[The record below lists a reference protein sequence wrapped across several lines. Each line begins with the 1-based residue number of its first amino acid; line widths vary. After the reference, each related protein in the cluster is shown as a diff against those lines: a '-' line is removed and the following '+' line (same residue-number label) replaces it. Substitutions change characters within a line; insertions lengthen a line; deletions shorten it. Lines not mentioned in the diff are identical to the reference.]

1 MESVKTG
8 KTNKVGKNTEMAHT
22 KTNKET
28 HFKQVSAI
36 TNRIRSIGGI
46 FTKIA
51 KKVRELVKKHPKKS
65 SAALVVLTPV
75 ACKRAKELDDKVQDK
90 SKQAEKE
97 NKINW
102 WKYSGLTIAT
112 SLLLAACSAG
122 DIDKQIELEQE
133 KQKTEQEKKEAENA
147 RDRANKSE
155 IELEQE
161 RQKTNKSGIELANSQ
176 IKAEQERQ
184 KTEQEKQK
192 ANKSEIELEQQ
203 KQKTINTQRDL
214 IKEQKDFIKET
225 EQNCQEKHGQLF
237 IKRARIKTG
246 ITTGIAI
253 EIEAECKTP
262 KPTKTNQTPIQ
273 PKHLPNSKHP
283 HSQRGSKA
291 QELIAY
297 LLFEQKDF
305 IIETEQK
312 CQEKHNQF
320 FIKKAGIKG
329 GAIEVEAECK
339 TPKPTKTNQT
349 PIQPKHLPNSK
360 QPHSQRGSKAQELI
374 AYLQKELESLPY
386 SQKAIAK
393 QVDFYKPSS
402 IAYLELDPRDFKVT
416 EEWQNENLK
425 IRSKAQA
432 KMLEMRKPQANLSP
446 SQSFLF
452 VQRIFADINKEIE
465 AAANTEKKAEKVG
478 YGYSK
483 RV

>member
-8 KTNKVGKNTEMAHT
+8 KTNKVGKNTEMANT

-36 TNRIRSIGGI
+36 TNIIRSIGGF
-46 FTKIA
+46 FTKIM
-51 KKVRELVKKHPKKS
+51 KRVRELFKKHPKKS
-65 SAALVVLTPV
+65 KVALVVLTHV

-112 SLLLAACSAG
+112 SLLLAACSTG

-133 KQKTEQEKKEAENA
+133 KQKANKSGIELEQERQKTEQEKQK
-147 RDRANKSE
+147 ANKSE

-262 KPTKTNQTPIQ
+262 KP
-273 PKHLPNSKHP
+273 
-283 HSQRGSKA
+283 A
-291 QELIAY
+291 
-297 LLFEQKDF
+297 
-305 IIETEQK
+305 
-312 CQEKHNQF
+312 
-320 FIKKAGIKG
+320 
-329 GAIEVEAECK
+329 
-339 TPKPTKTNQT
+339 KTNQT

-360 QPHSQRGSKAQELI
+360 QPHSQRGSKTQELI

-393 QVDFYKPSS
+393 QVDFYRPSS

-432 KMLEMRKPQANLSP
+432 KMLEMRKPQAHLSTF
-446 SQSFLF
+446 QSFSILQNI
-452 VQRIFADINKEIE
+452 VADINKEIE
-465 AAANTEKKAEKVG
+465 VVANTEKKAEKVG

-483 RV
+483 RM

>member
-1 MESVKTG
+1 MKTG
-8 KTNKVGKNTEMAHT
+8 KTNKVGKNTEMANT

-36 TNRIRSIGGI
+36 TNRLRSIGGI

-51 KKVRELVKKHPKKS
+51 KKVKELVKKHPEKS
-65 SAALVVLTPV
+65 SAALVVLTHV
-75 ACKRAKELDDKVQDK
+75 ACKKTKELDDKVQDK

-97 NKINW
+97 NQINW

-112 SLLLAACSAG
+112 SLLLAACNAG

-133 KQKTEQEKKEAENA
+133 KQEANKSGIELEQERQKTEQERQKT
-147 RDRANKSE
+147 NKSE

-184 KTEQEKQK
+184 KTEQERQK

-237 IKRARIKTG
+237 IKKARIKTG

-262 KPTKTNQTPIQ
+262 KPAKTNQTPIQ
-273 PKHLPNSKHP
+273 PKH
-283 HSQRGSKA
+283 
-291 QELIAY
+291 
-297 LLFEQKDF
+297 F
-305 IIETEQK
+305 
-312 CQEKHNQF
+312 
-320 FIKKAGIKG
+320 
-329 GAIEVEAECK
+329 
-339 TPKPTKTNQT
+339 
-349 PIQPKHLPNSK
+349 PNSK
-360 QPHSQRGSKAQELI
+360 QPRSQRGSKAQELI

-386 SQKAIAK
+386 SQKAITK

-432 KMLEMRKPQANLSP
+432 KMLEMRKTQANLST
-446 SQSFLF
+446 SQSLLF
-452 VQRIFADINKEIE
+452 VQKIFADINKEIE
-465 AAANTEKKAEKVG
+465 ATANTEKKAEKAG

-483 RV
+483 RM

>member
-36 TNRIRSIGGI
+36 TNRLKSIGGI

-51 KKVRELVKKHPKKS
+51 KKVRELVKKHPKKNN
-65 SAALVVLTPV
+65 AALVVLTHV

-112 SLLLAACSAG
+112 SLLLAACSVG
-122 DIDKQIELEQE
+122 DIDKQIELEQEKKEVENARDRANKSGIELEQE
-133 KQKTEQEKKEAENA
+133 KQKTEQEK
-147 RDRANKSE
+147 
-155 IELEQE
+155 
-161 RQKTNKSGIELANSQ
+161 
-176 IKAEQERQ
+176 Q

-192 ANKSEIELEQQ
+192 TEQEKQKTEQEKQKTEQEKQKTSNVETNNQIKVEQEQQ
-203 KQKTINTQRDL
+203 KTEQEKQKTNNTQKDL
-214 IKEQKDFIKET
+214 VKKA
-225 EQNCQEKHGQLF
+225 EQNCKENHSQFF
-237 IKRARIKTG
+237 IKKLGIKG
-246 ITTGIAI
+246 GIAI

-262 KPTKTNQTPIQ
+262 KP
-273 PKHLPNSKHP
+273 
-283 HSQRGSKA
+283 A
-291 QELIAY
+291 
-297 LLFEQKDF
+297 
-305 IIETEQK
+305 
-312 CQEKHNQF
+312 
-320 FIKKAGIKG
+320 
-329 GAIEVEAECK
+329 
-339 TPKPTKTNQT
+339 KTNQT

-432 KMLEMRKPQANLSP
+432 KMLEMRKTQANLSP
-446 SQSFLF
+446 SQSLLF
-452 VQRIFADINKEIE
+452 VQKIFADINKEIE
-465 AAANTEKKAEKVG
+465 ASANTEKKAEKVG

>member
-1 MESVKTG
+1 MKSVKTG
-8 KTNKVGKNTEMAHT
+8 KTNKVGKNTEMANT

-36 TNRIRSIGGI
+36 INRIRSIGGF
-46 FTKIA
+46 FTKIM
-51 KKVRELVKKHPKKS
+51 KRVRELVKKHPKKS
-65 SAALVVLTPV
+65 NAALVVLTHV

-97 NKINW
+97 NQINW

-112 SLLLAACSAG
+112 SLLLAACSTG

-133 KQKTEQEKKEAENA
+133 KQKA
-147 RDRANKSE
+147 
-155 IELEQE
+155 
-161 RQKTNKSGIELANSQ
+161 NKSGIEL
-176 IKAEQERQ
+176 EQERQ

-192 ANKSEIELEQQ
+192 ANKSEIELEQERQ
-203 KQKTINTQRDL
+203 KTEQEKQKANKSEIELEQEKQKTSNIETNNQIKVEQEKQKTSNIETNNQIKVEQEQQKTEQEKQKTIKT
-214 IKEQKDFIKET
+214 QKDFIKET

-237 IKRARIKTG
+237 IKKTRIKTG

-262 KPTKTNQTPIQ
+262 KPTKTNQT
-273 PKHLPNSKHP
+273 S
-283 HSQRGSKA
+283 
-291 QELIAY
+291 
-297 LLFEQKDF
+297 
-305 IIETEQK
+305 
-312 CQEKHNQF
+312 
-320 FIKKAGIKG
+320 
-329 GAIEVEAECK
+329 
-339 TPKPTKTNQT
+339 
-349 PIQPKHLPNSK
+349 IQPKHLPNSK
-360 QPHSQRGSKAQELI
+360 QPRSQRGSKVQELI

-393 QVDFYKPSS
+393 QVNFYRPSS

-432 KMLEMRKPQANLSP
+432 KMLEMRKPQANLP
-446 SQSFLF
+446 TSQSLLF
-452 VQRIFADINKEIE
+452 VQKIFADINKEIKVV
-465 AAANTEKKAEKVG
+465 ANTEKKAEKAG

-483 RV
+483 RM

>member
-1 MESVKTG
+1 MKSVKTG
-8 KTNKVGKNTEMAHT
+8 KTNKVGKNAETANT
-22 KTNKET
+22 KANKET

-36 TNRIRSIGGI
+36 TNRIRSIGGF

-51 KKVRELVKKHPKKS
+51 KKVRELVKKHPEKS
-65 SAALVVLTPV
+65 SAALVVLTHV

-97 NKINW
+97 NQINW

-133 KQKTEQEKKEAENA
+133 KKEAENA
-147 RDRANKSE
+147 RDRANKSG

-161 RQKTNKSGIELANSQ
+161 
-176 IKAEQERQ
+176 
-184 KTEQEKQK
+184 
-192 ANKSEIELEQQ
+192 
-203 KQKTINTQRDL
+203 KQKTIKT
-214 IKEQKDFIKET
+214 QKDFIKYV
-225 EQNCQEKHGQLF
+225 EQNCKENHGQFL
-237 IKRARIKTG
+237 IEKGGTKAGIGG
-246 ITTGIAI
+246 IT
-253 EIEAECKTP
+253 IEAEAKCKTP
-262 KPTKTNQTPIQ
+262 KP
-273 PKHLPNSKHP
+273 
-283 HSQRGSKA
+283 A
-291 QELIAY
+291 
-297 LLFEQKDF
+297 
-305 IIETEQK
+305 
-312 CQEKHNQF
+312 
-320 FIKKAGIKG
+320 
-329 GAIEVEAECK
+329 
-339 TPKPTKTNQT
+339 KTNQT

-360 QPHSQRGSKAQELI
+360 QPHSQRGSKAQEFI

-416 EEWQNENLK
+416 KEWQNENLK

-432 KMLEMRKPQANLSP
+432 KMLEMRNPQAHLST
-446 SQSFLF
+446 SQSLLF
-452 VQRIFADINKEIE
+452 VQKIFADINKEIE

-483 RV
+483 RM

>member
-1 MESVKTG
+1 MKSVKTG
-8 KTNKVGKNTEMAHT
+8 KTNRVGKNTEMANT

-36 TNRIRSIGGI
+36 TNTLKSIGGI

-65 SAALVVLTPV
+65 NVALVVLTHA

-97 NKINW
+97 NQINW

-112 SLLLAACSAG
+112 SLLLAACSTG

-133 KQKTEQEKKEAENA
+133 KQKANKSGIELEQERQKTEQEKQK
-147 RDRANKSE
+147 ANKSE

-237 IKRARIKTG
+237 IKKTRIKTG

-262 KPTKTNQTPIQ
+262 KP
-273 PKHLPNSKHP
+273 
-283 HSQRGSKA
+283 A
-291 QELIAY
+291 
-297 LLFEQKDF
+297 
-305 IIETEQK
+305 
-312 CQEKHNQF
+312 
-320 FIKKAGIKG
+320 
-329 GAIEVEAECK
+329 
-339 TPKPTKTNQT
+339 KTNQT

-432 KMLEMRKPQANLSP
+432 KMLEMRNVKPYPQAHLSP
-446 SQSFLF
+446 SQSLLF
-452 VQRIFADINKEIE
+452 VQKIFADINKEIKIV
-465 AAANTEKKAEKVG
+465 ANTEKKAEKAG
-478 YGYSK
+478 YGYGK
-483 RV
+483 RM

>member
-8 KTNKVGKNTEMAHT
+8 KTNKVGKNTEIANT

-36 TNRIRSIGGI
+36 INTIRSIGGF
-46 FTKIA
+46 FTKIM

-65 SAALVVLTPV
+65 KVVLVVLTHV
-75 ACKRAKELDDKVQDK
+75 ACKRAKELDDKVQNK

-97 NKINW
+97 NQINW

-112 SLLLAACSAG
+112 SLLLAACNAG

-133 KQKTEQEKKEAENA
+133 KQK
-147 RDRANKSE
+147 ANKSG

-184 KTEQEKQK
+184 KTEQERQK
-192 ANKSEIELEQQ
+192 TNKSGIELEQQRQKTEQERQKTNKSEIELANSQIKAEQE

-225 EQNCQEKHGQLF
+225 EQNCQENHSQFF
-237 IKRARIKTG
+237 IKKVGIKDS
-246 ITTGIAI
+246 ISI

-262 KPTKTNQTPIQ
+262 KPAKTNQTPIQ
-273 PKHLPNSKHP
+273 PKH
-283 HSQRGSKA
+283 
-291 QELIAY
+291 
-297 LLFEQKDF
+297 F
-305 IIETEQK
+305 
-312 CQEKHNQF
+312 
-320 FIKKAGIKG
+320 
-329 GAIEVEAECK
+329 
-339 TPKPTKTNQT
+339 
-349 PIQPKHLPNSK
+349 PNSK
-360 QPHSQRGSKAQELI
+360 QPRSQRGSKAQELI

-393 QVDFYKPSS
+393 QVNFYKPSS
-402 IAYLELDPRDFKVT
+402 IAYLELDPRDFKAT
-416 EEWQNENLK
+416 EEWQKENLK

-432 KMLEMRKPQANLSP
+432 KILEMRDKLDPQAHLST
-446 SQSFLF
+446 SQSLLF
-452 VQRIFADINKEIE
+452 VQKIFADINKEIE
-465 AAANTEKKAEKVG
+465 ASANTEKKAEKAG

>member
-8 KTNKVGKNTEMAHT
+8 KTNKVGKNTEMANT

-28 HFKQVSAI
+28 RFKQANAI
-36 TNRIRSIGGI
+36 TNTLRSIGGI

-65 SAALVVLTPV
+65 NAALVVLTHV

-97 NKINW
+97 NQINW

-112 SLLLAACSAG
+112 SLLLAACNVG

-133 KQKTEQEKKEAENA
+133 KQKANKSGIELEQERQKTEQERQKT
-147 RDRANKSE
+147 NKSE

-225 EQNCQEKHGQLF
+225 EQNCQENHNQFF
-237 IKRARIKTG
+237 IKKLGIKG
-246 ITTGIAI
+246 GIAI

-262 KPTKTNQTPIQ
+262 KPAKTNQT
-273 PKHLPNSKHP
+273 H
-283 HSQRGSKA
+283 
-291 QELIAY
+291 
-297 LLFEQKDF
+297 
-305 IIETEQK
+305 
-312 CQEKHNQF
+312 
-320 FIKKAGIKG
+320 
-329 GAIEVEAECK
+329 
-339 TPKPTKTNQT
+339 
-349 PIQPKHLPNSK
+349 IQPKHLPNSK
-360 QPHSQRGSKAQELI
+360 QPRSQRGSKAQELI

-402 IAYLELDPRDFKVT
+402 IAYLELDPRDFNVT

-432 KMLEMRKPQANLSP
+432 KMLEMRHLKPDPQAHLP
-446 SQSFLF
+446 TSQSLLF
-452 VQRIFADINKEIE
+452 VQKIFADINKEIKVV
-465 AAANTEKKAEKVG
+465 ANTEKKAEKAG

>member
-1 MESVKTG
+1 MESVKTR
-8 KTNKVGKNTEMAHT
+8 KTNKVGKNVETANA
-22 KTNKET
+22 KANKET
-28 HFKQVSAI
+28 HFKQVSTI
-36 TNRIRSIGGI
+36 TNIIRSIGGI

-51 KKVRELVKKHPKKS
+51 KKVRELFKKHPKKS
-65 SAALVVLTPV
+65 NVALVVLTHA

-97 NKINW
+97 NQINW

-112 SLLLAACSAG
+112 SLLLAACNAG

-133 KQKTEQEKKEAENA
+133 KKEVENA
-147 RDRANKSE
+147 RDRANKSG
-155 IELEQE
+155 IELEQQRQKTEQE

-184 KTEQEKQK
+184 KT
-192 ANKSEIELEQQ
+192 NKSGIELEQQ
-203 KQKTINTQRDL
+203 RQKAEQEKQKTINTQRDL

-237 IKRARIKTG
+237 IKKTRIKTG

-262 KPTKTNQTPIQ
+262 KP
-273 PKHLPNSKHP
+273 
-283 HSQRGSKA
+283 A
-291 QELIAY
+291 
-297 LLFEQKDF
+297 
-305 IIETEQK
+305 
-312 CQEKHNQF
+312 
-320 FIKKAGIKG
+320 
-329 GAIEVEAECK
+329 
-339 TPKPTKTNQT
+339 KTNQT

-360 QPHSQRGSKAQELI
+360 QPHSQRGSKAQEFI

-393 QVDFYKPSS
+393 QVDFYRPSS
-402 IAYLELDPRDFKVT
+402 IAYLELDPRDFNVT

-432 KMLEMRKPQANLSP
+432 KMLEMRHLKPDPQAHLP
-446 SQSFLF
+446 TSQSLLF
-452 VQRIFADINKEIE
+452 VQKIFADINKEIKIV
-465 AAANTEKKAEKVG
+465 ANTEKKAEKAG

>member
-8 KTNKVGKNTEMAHT
+8 RTNKVGKNAETANT
-22 KTNKET
+22 KANKET
-28 HFKQVSAI
+28 HFKQVSVI
-36 TNRIRSIGGI
+36 TNTLRSIGGF
-46 FTKIA
+46 FTKIM
-51 KKVRELVKKHPKKS
+51 KRVRELVKKHPKKS
-65 SAALVVLTPV
+65 NAALVVLTHV

-97 NKINW
+97 NQINW

-112 SLLLAACSAG
+112 SLLLAACSVG

-133 KQKTEQEKKEAENA
+133 KQEANKSGIELEQQRQKTEQERQKT
-147 RDRANKSE
+147 NKSE

-262 KPTKTNQTPIQ
+262 KP
-273 PKHLPNSKHP
+273 
-283 HSQRGSKA
+283 A
-291 QELIAY
+291 
-297 LLFEQKDF
+297 
-305 IIETEQK
+305 
-312 CQEKHNQF
+312 
-320 FIKKAGIKG
+320 
-329 GAIEVEAECK
+329 
-339 TPKPTKTNQT
+339 KTNQT

-360 QPHSQRGSKAQELI
+360 QPHSQRGSKAQEFI

-386 SQKAIAK
+386 SQKAIVK
-393 QVDFYKPSS
+393 QVDFYRPSS

-416 EEWQNENLK
+416 EEWQKENLK

-432 KMLEMRKPQANLSP
+432 KMLEMRNLKSDPQNPPSNLSKLFNP
-446 SQSFLF
+446 SKH
-452 VQRIFADINKEIE
+452 RC
-465 AAANTEKKAEKVG
+465 
-478 YGYSK
+478 
-483 RV
+483 

>member
-1 MESVKTG
+1 MESG
-8 KTNKVGKNTEMAHT
+8 KTNKVGKNTEMANT
-22 KTNKET
+22 KANKET
-28 HFKQVSAI
+28 HFKQASAI
-36 TNRIRSIGGI
+36 TNIIRSIGGF
-46 FTKIA
+46 FTKIM

-65 SAALVVLTPV
+65 SAALVVLTHV
-75 ACKRAKELDDKVQDK
+75 ACKKAKELDDKVQDK

-97 NKINW
+97 NQINW

-112 SLLLAACSAG
+112 SLLLAACSVG
-122 DIDKQIELEQE
+122 DVSEQIELEQE
-133 KQKTEQEKKEAENA
+133 QQKTEQEQQKTEQERQK
-147 RDRANKSE
+147 ANRSG

-161 RQKTNKSGIELANSQ
+161 RQKTEQERQKTNKSEIELANSQ
-176 IKAEQERQ
+176 IKV
-184 KTEQEKQK
+184 EQEKQK

-237 IKRARIKTG
+237 IKKTRIKTG

-273 PKHLPNSKHP
+273 PKHLPNSK
-283 HSQRGSKA
+283 
-291 QELIAY
+291 
-297 LLFEQKDF
+297 
-305 IIETEQK
+305 
-312 CQEKHNQF
+312 
-320 FIKKAGIKG
+320 
-329 GAIEVEAECK
+329 
-339 TPKPTKTNQT
+339 
-349 PIQPKHLPNSK
+349 
-360 QPHSQRGSKAQELI
+360 QPHSQRGSKTQELI

-393 QVDFYKPSS
+393 QVNFYRPSS
-402 IAYLELDPRDFKVT
+402 IAYLELDPRDFNVT

-432 KMLEMRKPQANLSP
+432 KMLEMRHLKPDPQAYLSI
-446 SQSFLF
+446 SQSLLF
-452 VQRIFADINKEIE
+452 VQKIFADINKEIE
-465 AAANTEKKAEKVG
+465 AAANTEKKAEKAG

-483 RV
+483 RM

>member
-1 MESVKTG
+1 MESVKIG
-8 KTNKVGKNTEMAHT
+8 RTNKVGKNAETANT
-22 KTNKET
+22 KANKET

-36 TNRIRSIGGI
+36 TNTLRSIGGI
-46 FTKIA
+46 FTKIV
-51 KKVRELVKKHPKKS
+51 KKVRELFKKHPKKS
-65 SAALVVLTPV
+65 KVALVVLTHA

-97 NKINW
+97 NQINW

-112 SLLLAACSAG
+112 SLLLAACNAG

-133 KQKTEQEKKEAENA
+133 KQKANKSGIELEQERQKTEQEKQK
-147 RDRANKSE
+147 ANKSE

-237 IKRARIKTG
+237 IKKTRIKTG

-253 EIEAECKTP
+253 EI
-262 KPTKTNQTPIQ
+262 
-273 PKHLPNSKHP
+273 
-283 HSQRGSKA
+283 
-291 QELIAY
+291 
-297 LLFEQKDF
+297 
-305 IIETEQK
+305 
-312 CQEKHNQF
+312 
-320 FIKKAGIKG
+320 
-329 GAIEVEAECK
+329 EAECK

-416 EEWQNENLK
+416 EEWQKENLK

-432 KMLEMRKPQANLSP
+432 KMLEMRKPQAHLST
-446 SQSFLF
+446 SQSLLF
-452 VQRIFADINKEIE
+452 VQKIFADVNKEIKVV
-465 AAANTEKKAEKVG
+465 ANTEKKVEKAG

>member
-8 KTNKVGKNTEMAHT
+8 RTNKVGKNAEMAHT
-22 KTNKET
+22 KANKGT
-28 HFKQVSAI
+28 HFKQASAI
-36 TNRIRSIGGI
+36 TNTLKSIGGF
-46 FTKIA
+46 FTKIV
-51 KKVRELVKKHPKKS
+51 KKVRELIKKHPEKS
-65 SAALVVLTPV
+65 NVALVVLTHA

-97 NKINW
+97 NQINW

-112 SLLLAACSAG
+112 SLLLAACNAG

-133 KQKTEQEKKEAENA
+133 KKEVENA
-147 RDRANKSE
+147 RDRANKSGIE
-155 IELEQE
+155 LEQQRQKTEQERQKTNKSGIELEQE

-237 IKRARIKTG
+237 IKKARIKTG

-262 KPTKTNQTPIQ
+262 KPI
-273 PKHLPNSKHP
+273 
-283 HSQRGSKA
+283 
-291 QELIAY
+291 
-297 LLFEQKDF
+297 
-305 IIETEQK
+305 
-312 CQEKHNQF
+312 
-320 FIKKAGIKG
+320 
-329 GAIEVEAECK
+329 
-339 TPKPTKTNQT
+339 KTNQT

-360 QPHSQRGSKAQELI
+360 QPHSQRGSKAQEFI

-393 QVDFYKPSS
+393 QVNFYRPSS

-416 EEWQNENLK
+416 EE
-425 IRSKAQA
+425 
-432 KMLEMRKPQANLSP
+432 
-446 SQSFLF
+446 
-452 VQRIFADINKEIE
+452 
-465 AAANTEKKAEKVG
+465 
-478 YGYSK
+478 
-483 RV
+483 

>member
-8 KTNKVGKNTEMAHT
+8 KTNKVGKNTETANT

-28 HFKQVSAI
+28 HFKQANAI
-36 TNRIRSIGGI
+36 TNTLRSIGGI

-65 SAALVVLTPV
+65 KAALVVLTHA
-75 ACKRAKELDDKVQDK
+75 ACKKTKELDDKVQDK

-97 NKINW
+97 NQINW

-112 SLLLAACSAG
+112 SLLLAACSVG
-122 DIDKQIELEQE
+122 DTDKQIELEQE
-133 KQKTEQEKKEAENA
+133 KQKANKSGIELEQQRQKTEQERQKT
-147 RDRANKSE
+147 NKSE

-237 IKRARIKTG
+237 IKKARIKTG

-253 EIEAECKTP
+253 EI
-262 KPTKTNQTPIQ
+262 
-273 PKHLPNSKHP
+273 
-283 HSQRGSKA
+283 
-291 QELIAY
+291 
-297 LLFEQKDF
+297 
-305 IIETEQK
+305 
-312 CQEKHNQF
+312 
-320 FIKKAGIKG
+320 
-329 GAIEVEAECK
+329 EAECK

-402 IAYLELDPRDFKVT
+402 IAYLELDPRDFNVT
-416 EEWQNENLK
+416 EEWQ
-425 IRSKAQA
+425 
-432 KMLEMRKPQANLSP
+432 
-446 SQSFLF
+446 
-452 VQRIFADINKEIE
+452 KE
-465 AAANTEKKAEKVG
+465 
-478 YGYSK
+478 
-483 RV
+483 

>member
-8 KTNKVGKNTEMAHT
+8 KTNKVGKNTETANT
-22 KTNKET
+22 KANKET
-28 HFKQVSAI
+28 RFKQASAI
-36 TNRIRSIGGI
+36 TNTLRSIGGF

-51 KKVRELVKKHPKKS
+51 KKVRGLVKKHPKKS
-65 SAALVVLTPV
+65 NAALVVLTHV
-75 ACKRAKELDDKVQDK
+75 ACKKAKELDDKVQDK

-97 NKINW
+97 NQINW
-102 WKYSGLTIAT
+102 WKYSGLTIVT
-112 SLLLAACSAG
+112 SLLLAACSTG
-122 DIDKQIELEQE
+122 DIDKQIEL
-133 KQKTEQEKKEAENA
+133 EQEKKEAENA
-147 RDRANKSE
+147 RDRANKSG

-237 IKRARIKTG
+237 IKKARIKTG

-253 EIEAECKTP
+253 EI
-262 KPTKTNQTPIQ
+262 
-273 PKHLPNSKHP
+273 
-283 HSQRGSKA
+283 
-291 QELIAY
+291 
-297 LLFEQKDF
+297 
-305 IIETEQK
+305 
-312 CQEKHNQF
+312 
-320 FIKKAGIKG
+320 
-329 GAIEVEAECK
+329 EAECK

-402 IAYLELDPRDFKVT
+402 IAYLELDPRDFNVA
-416 EEWQNENLK
+416 EEWQKENLK

-432 KMLEMRKPQANLSP
+432 KMLEMRSLKPDSQAHLST
-446 SQSFLF
+446 SQSLLF
-452 VQRIFADINKEIE
+452 VQKIFADVSKEIE
-465 AAANTEKKAEKVG
+465 AVANTEKKAEKVS